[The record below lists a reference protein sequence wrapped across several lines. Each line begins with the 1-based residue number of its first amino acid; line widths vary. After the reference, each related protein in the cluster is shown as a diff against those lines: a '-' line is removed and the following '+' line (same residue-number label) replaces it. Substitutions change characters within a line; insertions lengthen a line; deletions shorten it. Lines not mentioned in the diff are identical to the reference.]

1 MLRGFPVARRVRGL
15 LGGYPMGR
23 NPLGQLSGVPDIS
36 RRLDW
41 SHPISRNIEVW
52 NPLDDGRGAVARD
65 LCAQN
70 VCALTNISDPAT
82 STSGWG
88 VDTGNVPMLRFDGSN
103 DHVNEPYRS
112 ALPLT
117 GDLTLC
123 CWVYMNSMA
132 SNNSFICKGNVGA
145 GYPQPFVMMANPIG
159 FGSWL
164 YISVGNGASQTV
176 CYSDGTGGYTSTP
189 LTAGV
194 WWHIAATSKAKI
206 LRVYANGNCV
216 GTVDAS
222 AQTVSDGGYPLL
234 LGSRG
239 GGSPYYLNGRMRQ
252 SRVFSRALEA
262 WEVKQIYNDSWIG
275 SIGGIQ

>member
-1 MLRGFPVARRVRGL
+1 MLSGWPRLRNANEGLSAYPQVANSNGMLSGLPNIARRLNRV
-15 LGGYPMGR
+15 
-23 NPLGQLSGVPDIS
+23 
-36 RRLDW
+36 
-41 SHPISRNIEVW
+41 HPISRNIEVW
-52 NPLDDGRGAVARD
+52 NPLDDGAGSVARD

-70 VCALTNISDPAT
+70 VCSLTNIANPPTA
-82 STSGWG
+82 TSGWG
-88 VDTGNVPMLRFDGSN
+88 VEPGNMPVLRFDGSN
-103 DHVNEPYRS
+103 DYVNEPYRS

-145 GYPQPFVMMANPIG
+145 GYPQPFVMMANPSA
-159 FGSWL
+159 FGNWL
-164 YISVGNGASQTV
+164 YLSVGNGASQTV

-194 WWHIAATSKAKI
+194 WWHVAATSKAKI
-206 LRVYANGNCV
+206 LRVYANGRCV
-216 GTVDAS
+216 GMVDAS
-222 AQTVSDGGYPLL
+222 AQSVTDGSYPLM

-252 SRVFSRALEA
+252 ARVYSRALEA
-262 WEVKQIYNDSWIG
+262 WEILQIYNDPWVG
-275 SIGGIQ
+275 SIGGQL

>member
-1 MLRGFPVARRVRGL
+1 MATFRGWPDSRRDPAPMQGPGGWPEVGNLAGAPNIARRLNRRHSIN
-15 LGGYPMGR
+15 R
-23 NPLGQLSGVPDIS
+23 NL
-36 RRLDW
+36 
-41 SHPISRNIEVW
+41 EVW
-52 NPLDDGRGAVARD
+52 TPLDDRRGATARD
-65 LCAQN
+65 LCAAN
-70 VCALTNISDPAT
+70 ICTLTSMADPPT

-88 VDTGNVPMLRFDGSN
+88 VDTGNTPVLRFDGSN
-103 DHVNEPYRS
+103 DYVNQPYRS

-117 GDLTLC
+117 GDFTLC

-145 GYPQPFVMMANPIG
+145 GYPQPFVMMANPSG

-164 YISVGNGASQTV
+164 YISVGNGSSQTV

-189 LTAGV
+189 LSAGV
-194 WWHIAATSKAKI
+194 WWHIAATSAAKR

-222 AQTVSDGGYPLL
+222 AQAVTDGSYALQ

-239 GGSPYYLNGRMRQ
+239 GGSPYYLNGMMRQ
-252 SRVFSRALEA
+252 ARVCSRALEA
-262 WEVKQIYNDSWIG
+262 WEIAQIYRDPWIG
-275 SIGGIQ
+275 AY